1 MLAFDGDTFPF
12 IGLACVQV
20 KQGRCSYLWLFF
32 LRSFLLILFFVFLFF
47 SIRVLSFYAY
57 YPLCMYVF
65 TYIYL
70 LLVSYDL
77 LFSRGYFTSSVSFTF
92 ALFRHLY
99 SWYFIYSVFLNIFK
113 SNFFSSFKTFVSS
126 VLLGN
131 EIDIYCKILM
141 FWHYLQHFLKRFSR
155 FIHYL
160 MRNSFPNIKFL
171 PR

>member
-1 MLAFDGDTFPF
+1 MICF
-12 IGLACVQV
+12 
-20 KQGRCSYLWLFF
+20 
-32 LRSFLLILFFVFLFF
+32 
-47 SIRVLSFYAY
+47 
-57 YPLCMYVF
+57 
-65 TYIYL
+65 
-70 LLVSYDL
+70 
-77 LFSRGYFTSSVSFTF
+77 FSRGYFTSSVSFTF

-131 EIDIYCKILM
+131 EIDIYCKTLM

-160 MRNSFPNIKFL
+160 MRNSFRNIKFL
-171 PR
+171 PRWMLWKHLYPDCTHTCTHISPVVAKFEASTFSEVLCVYTYMCVFMCKFVFLWLCVCVHDGSW

>member
-1 MLAFDGDTFPF
+1 MGGIDASPGGWAFIMLAFDGDTFPF

-20 KQGRCSYLWLFF
+20 KEGRCSCLWLFF

-92 ALFRHLY
+92 CTFLSYFLGILYILFFSTSSSRISFRLSRLLSPPSSLETRLTFIVK
-99 SWYFIYSVFLNIFK
+99 SWCFGITCNIF
-113 SNFFSSFKTFVSS
+113 
-126 VLLGN
+126 
-131 EIDIYCKILM
+131 
-141 FWHYLQHFLKRFSR
+141 
-155 FIHYL
+155 
-160 MRNSFPNIKFL
+160 
-171 PR
+171 

>member
-1 MLAFDGDTFPF
+1 MGGIDASPGGWAFIMLAFDGDTFPF

-20 KQGRCSYLWLFF
+20 KEGRCPCLWLFF

-77 LFSRGYFTSSVSFTF
+77 LFFTRIFYIICFVYILHFFVSYFLGILYILFFSTSSSRISFRLSRLLSPPSSLETRLTF
-92 ALFRHLY
+92 IVK
-99 SWYFIYSVFLNIFK
+99 SWCFGITCNIF
-113 SNFFSSFKTFVSS
+113 
-126 VLLGN
+126 
-131 EIDIYCKILM
+131 
-141 FWHYLQHFLKRFSR
+141 
-155 FIHYL
+155 
-160 MRNSFPNIKFL
+160 
-171 PR
+171 